1 MKKTFVAIVSGL
13 LICATLSSEAS
24 AWAGPMAKAAA
35 LVGDAATATAE
46 QFCLPYIN
54 ARDSAAI
61 VASRS
66 ACPDER
72 QADGHGQ
79 SSQTYRA
86 CRPIRWRY

>member
-46 QFCLPYIN
+46 QFCALYQCERFS
-54 ARDSAAI
+54 RD
-61 VASRS
+61 
-66 ACPDER
+66 
-72 QADGHGQ
+72 
-79 SSQTYRA
+79 
-86 CRPIRWRY
+86 CRITICVP